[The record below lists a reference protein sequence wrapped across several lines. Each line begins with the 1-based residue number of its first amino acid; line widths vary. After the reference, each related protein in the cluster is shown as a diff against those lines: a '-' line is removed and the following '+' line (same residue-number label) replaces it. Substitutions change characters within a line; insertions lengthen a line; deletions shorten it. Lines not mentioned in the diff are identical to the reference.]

1 MELCHENTWI
11 ICANNKSPPASWYNF
26 ILTKLLLKCFLCTI
40 VTVSCI
46 QACNL
51 YGDTETTW
59 IKKNTFNY
67 QYIVENLFL
76 NIV

>member
-59 IKKNTFNY
+59 IKKKPHLT
-67 QYIVENLFL
+67 ISTL
-76 NIV
+76 